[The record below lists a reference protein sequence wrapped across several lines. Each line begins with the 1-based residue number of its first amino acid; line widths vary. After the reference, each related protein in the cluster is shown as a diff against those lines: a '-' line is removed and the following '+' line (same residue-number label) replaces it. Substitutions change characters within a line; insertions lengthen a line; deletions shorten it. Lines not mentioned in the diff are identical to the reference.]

1 MINQKGSEESQG
13 NDNSDI
19 TQMVKKV
26 AADIAFLEDKLKYLN
41 NQKTPNQT
49 VLKIYSDM
57 LSSRENVLAW
67 LSANNAS
74 ENFFEQETG
83 LSIKNAINH

>member
-1 MINQKGSEESQG
+1 MINQKYQKEHDEK
-13 NDNSDI
+13 DISDMTI
-19 TQMVKKV
+19 MGKKV

-49 VLKIYSDM
+49 VIKIYSDM

-67 LSANNAS
+67 LSTNGEIAPP
-74 ENFFEQETG
+74 ETTSKDSFG
-83 LSIKNAINH
+83 KAVINH